1 MIETSTLQ
9 SSTILSTL
17 GTSGKNASVPQILE
31 EDEIRQ
37 IYRDRSTED
46 ALDETDENQAAEVE
60 EGDEAQEEDEVV
72 RAANANRSQT
82 H

>member
-1 MIETSTLQ
+1 MIETRTLQ